1 MNFEE
6 LLDYLDLEE
15 AGQFEYFEALA
26 DLVECEE
33 PIEMEAIYKLFE
45 GADKETVA
53 TLLEDYFED
62 ILDGLPENAGEI
74 YSLLHQIKLSLVGMV
89 TNIEDENDLRK
100 FSDEIYKFLNWYSHE
115 SEVEL
120 SPENG
125 GGDMWCVLRDAITA
139 SRLEK
144 LGGEQIIDTTSS
156 PHWTIPWTATRCLLQ
171 IWLLMKTRMPTT
183 EPSCSRR
190 TTGESGS

>member
-1 MNFEE
+1 
-6 LLDYLDLEE
+6 
-15 AGQFEYFEALA
+15 
-26 DLVECEE
+26 
-33 PIEMEAIYKLFE
+33 
-45 GADKETVA
+45 
-53 TLLEDYFED
+53 
-62 ILDGLPENAGEI
+62 
-74 YSLLHQIKLSLVGMV
+74 MV

-144 LGGEQIIDTTSS
+144 LGGEQYRYDFESALDY
-156 PHWTIPWTATRCLLQ
+156 PCLLY
-171 IWLLMKTRMPTT
+171 T
-183 EPSCSRR
+183 SRR
-190 TTGESGS
+190 LAKSWKKSKNADCYFSLRSTFCISSGTGAVNVNCSFVMG